1 MSMHSKLGMAL
12 HTHHRMFM
20 KKSGPESDFHHNI
33 YQQFKFLSER
43 LDANDLTAKQVR
55 LEAEL
60 IEKCVY
66 YAIMRKDWFDYQD
79 LAFKRYTT
87 DKSGKK

>member
-20 KKSGPESDFHHNI
+20 KNLDQNQIFIIIFTNNSS
-33 YQQFKFLSER
+33 SC

-66 YAIMRKDWFDYQD
+66 YAIMRKDWFDCQD